1 MGRIESALKT
11 FELNSNFTDNDLERA
26 YKLKKEIIPVDFIN
40 KKVDDVVLE
49 EIDYDYQILKIF
61 SGLKEFTKGTNFLKD
76 GTFNISDFN
85 VFPEIDSFYK
95 KETNRSN
102 LSYLFSLLKLD
113 FANIEMDIEKSIK
126 KEELEV
132 SFNNFVEAV
141 KEDFTKFINNVLGE
155 SFSKKELTFINS
167 IILQDNLSIKNVV
180 VGTYRFAVG
189 EEKLV
194 TTLFK
199 EEIEK
204 YPHDTNEYR
213 KGVAYYTK
221 IITAKTYEEAVE
233 IYNKTKEELLPEAL
247 LEETKSNV
255 RKW

>member
-26 YKLKKEIIPVDFIN
+26 YKLRRKITPVDFTN
-40 KKVDDVVLE
+40 KKVVDVVLE
-49 EIDYDYQILKIF
+49 GIDYDYQILKIF
-61 SGLKEFTKGTNFLKD
+61 SGLKEFTRGTNFLKD

-85 VFPEIDSFYK
+85 VFPDIDSFYK
-95 KETNRSN
+95 KETNR
-102 LSYLFSLLKLD
+102 LSLSHLFSLLKLD
-113 FANIEMDIEKSIK
+113 FANIEMDIEKAAK

-141 KEDFTKFINNVLGE
+141 KEDFTKFTNNVLGE

-194 TTLFK
+194 TTKFK

-204 YPHDTNEYR
+204 YPHDTNEYH
-213 KGVAYYTK
+213 KGLACYTK
-221 IITAKTYEEAVE
+221 MITAKTYDEAVE
-233 IYNKTKEELLPEAL
+233 IYNEAKKELLPEEL
-247 LEETKSNV
+247 LEETKPNV
-255 RKW
+255 RK